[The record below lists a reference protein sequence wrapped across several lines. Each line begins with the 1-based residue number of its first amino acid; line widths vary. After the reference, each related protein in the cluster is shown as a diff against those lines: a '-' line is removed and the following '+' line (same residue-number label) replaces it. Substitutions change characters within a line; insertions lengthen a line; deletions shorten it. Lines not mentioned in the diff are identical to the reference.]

1 MKKDLIVS
9 KDNELAVFNLL
20 SEVNLNIYELS
31 HQEAFALS
39 GFMIQALN
47 GSLPV
52 KREKIDG
59 LTFYE
64 FDYAFYKR
72 IWRFKSISALKL
84 TMRSLCGYLPKNTS
98 TILQPH
104 LIQLVE
110 TGKDGIRKAYFA
122 LNPNAM
128 ANAIK
133 WNHLSGLKQKKIAET
148 IGPKMN
154 IKDLPFQ
161 KKQIK
166 MKHPFNNEIK
176 DIYDR
181 LKTIDNLFSTK
192 PPIDEYHYTSRL
204 NNFRMI
210 LDAMYLGTFVSR
222 YLDRMDLKWFMNKNK
237 DLVPDNYKE
246 IILSV
251 KGNWSKIGN
260 LLYKS
265 AKNYQSWFEPNKL
278 PENKNFL
285 PKDISEWLYNIHGAS
300 SLFIACLKSK
310 QFPMQ
315 EASVERIYNSIDP
328 SIIDLAN
335 SIYSDNFDN
344 KSFWNKIKSLDNW
357 YDTNAD
363 ELIKEENNC
372 LYLFDGDKADWFYN
386 YIEFLK
392 EISSNDIKIGHIGI
406 DNDTFDY
413 YCKKKEQQHGLE
425 IYLPRK

>member
-1 MKKDLIVS
+1 MKKELIVS

-47 GSLPV
+47 GALPV
-52 KREKIDG
+52 KKEKIDG

-104 LIQLVE
+104 LIQFVE
-110 TGKDGIRKAYFA
+110 TGKDGIRRAYFA

-133 WNHLSGLKQKKIAET
+133 WNHLSGLKQKRLADT

-161 KKQIK
+161 KKQIE
-166 MKHPFNNEIK
+166 MKHPFNNEVRV
-176 DIYDR
+176 IYDR
-181 LKTIDNLFSTK
+181 LKTIDSLFSTK

-204 NNFRMI
+204 NNLRMI
-210 LDAMYLGTFVSR
+210 LEALYSGTFTTR
-222 YLDRMDLKWFMNKNK
+222 YLDRLDLKWFINKNEG
-237 DLVPDNYKE
+237 LIPDNYKD
-246 IILSV
+246 IILAV
-251 KGNWSKIGN
+251 KGNWSKISN

-265 AKNYQSWFEPNKL
+265 AKNYISWFEPNKL

-285 PKDISEWLYNIHGAS
+285 TKDISEWLYSPHGAQ
-300 SLFIACLKSK
+300 SLFIACLQSK
-310 QFPMQ
+310 QFPMK
-315 EASVERIYNSIDP
+315 EASAERIYNSID
-328 SIIDLAN
+328 SIIVPLADRIN
-335 SIYSDNFDN
+335 QESFDN
-344 KSFWNKIKSLDNW
+344 KVFWGKIKSLDNW
-357 YDTNAD
+357 YDCNAND
-363 ELIKEENNC
+363 LIAQDNNC
-372 LYLFDGDKADWFYN
+372 LYLFDGDKADWFNN

-392 EISSNDIKIGHIGI
+392 EISGNDIKIGHLGIG
-406 DNDTFDY
+406 NDTFDY
-413 YCKKKEQQHGLE
+413 YCKAKEQYHNLQL
-425 IYLPRK
+425 YLPRK